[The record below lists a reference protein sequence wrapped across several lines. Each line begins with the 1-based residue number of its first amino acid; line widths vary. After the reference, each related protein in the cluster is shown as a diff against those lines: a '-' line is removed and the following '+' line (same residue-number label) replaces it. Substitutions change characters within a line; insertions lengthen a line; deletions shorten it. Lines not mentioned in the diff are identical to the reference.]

1 MSAAIKRSDERFSR
15 RQRVGIGVLAAIE
28 LAAKIAAARDIQHRS
43 AEQVRG
49 SKLLWRLALLVN
61 TLGPLSYFLWGRR
74 RGLAQERGH
83 VDVVV

>member
-1 MSAAIKRSDERFSR
+1 MPGAISRFDERFSR

-28 LAAKIAAARDIQHRS
+28 LAAKIAAARDIQRRS

-49 SKLLWRLALLVN
+49 SRLLWRLALLVN

-74 RGLAQERGH
+74 RA
-83 VDVVV
+83 